1 MKCIENLNETKL
13 NNTVVTIGK
22 FDGLHKGHGKL
33 FSVLAENANGRE
45 KVVLTFAAKP
55 IDVINRSKTLTIMT
69 EQEKRLLCE
78 QKGMD
83 YYVSLP
89 LSQEFLDLSP
99 EAFIKD
105 VLIDVMDM
113 SLIVCGPD
121 FTFGK
126 FGAGDTE
133 LLKKMGKY
141 YGYEVI
147 VVEKEQYQNKDIG
160 STEIRSK
167 ITEGEIKAA
176 NEMLGHPFSVIGK
189 VTEGK
194 KLGRKIGFSTANIIP
209 DITKIL
215 PPRGVYRTKVR
226 VGEEC
231 YDAISNIGI
240 NPTVEDGNITKI
252 ETHIIDV
259 KEDMDLYNEII
270 EVQFYDFIR
279 PEKKFDSVDELKAQ
293 INNDIEA
300 VKSKIV

>member
-1 MKCIENLNETKL
+1 MKCIENLNEIKL

-22 FDGLHKGHGKL
+22 FDGIHKGHGKL
-33 FSVLAENANGRE
+33 FNLLKDNAGERK

-55 IDVINRSKTLTIMT
+55 IDVINRSNILTIMT
-69 EQEKRLLCE
+69 EQEKRFLCE
-78 QKGMD
+78 QRGMD
-83 YYVSLP
+83 YYISLP
-89 LSQEFLDLSP
+89 LNKEFLDLTP

-126 FGAGDTE
+126 FGAGNTE

-141 YGYEVI
+141 YGYEVV

-160 STEIRSK
+160 STEIRNR
-167 ITEGEIKAA
+167 IVEGQIQAA
-176 NEMLGHPFSVIGK
+176 NEMLGHPFTVIGK

-194 KLGRKIGFSTANIIP
+194 KLGRRIGFSTANIIP

-226 VGEEC
+226 VEEEI

-240 NPTVEDGNITKI
+240 NPTVEAGNVTKI
-252 ETHIIDV
+252 ETHIINAGRDI
-259 KEDMDLYNEII
+259 DLYNKII
-270 EVQFYDFIR
+270 EVQFYEFIR
-279 PEKKFDSVDELKAQ
+279 SEKKFEDVDELKAQ
-293 INNDIEA
+293 IRNDIEA
-300 VKSKIV
+300 VKSKV